1 MNEYTFTPDTIT
13 IDGVEFPAGYSIPPR
28 GNGNVFVF
36 ITVPSREKA
45 VRITVRPDTPHYAA
59 ALAAAQGY
67 TATTI
72 EPANGVIVAETH
84 IDITRK
90 AEPVQEEP
98 QEQPQEEPAS
108 DPKQARGPV
117 PDKAWIGTS
126 IQGNGWKIE
135 FCPVMERTRLIFD
148 KVPTKEARE
157 LVKAAGFAWS
167 PKMGSW
173 NKRLTWK
180 AYRAAQQLAADL
192 GGLKRRAC

>member
-1 MNEYTFTPDTIT
+1 MTENTCTFTPDTMT
-13 IDGVEFPAGYSIPPR
+13 IDNQDFPASYAVPPH
-28 GNGNVFVF
+28 GDGSVFVF
-36 ITVPSREKA
+36 VTVQGKQI
-45 VRITVRPDTPHYAA
+45 RIRIAPEDPRHAA

-67 TATTI
+67 TASTS

-90 AEPVQEEP
+90 AEPV

>member
-1 MNEYTFTPDTIT
+1 MNECTFAPDSLTMNGQT
-13 IDGVEFPAGYSIPPR
+13 FPAGYSIPPH
-28 GNGNVFVF
+28 GDGSVFVF
-36 ITVPSREKA
+36 VTVQGKQI
-45 VRITVRPDTPHYAA
+45 RIRIAPEDPRHAA
-59 ALAAAQGY
+59 ALAAAQG
-67 TATTI
+67 
-72 EPANGVIVAETH
+72 EKP
-84 IDITRK
+84 

-98 QEQPQEEPAS
+98 QEQPAEPVQDDQPQEEPAT
-108 DPKQARGPV
+108 DAKQARGPV
-117 PDKAWIGTS
+117 PDKDWIGSS

-135 FCPVMERTRLIFD
+135 FCPVFERTRLIFD